1 MVKLRLVTGREN
13 LSEGGN
19 LIKDKV
25 SRIDPGKADVT
36 AGIVGDVWGRNY
48 LPKSPR
54 NKGEHLIEHN
64 LGKLQMAIGPQAT

>member
-25 SRIDPGKADVT
+25 LRIDPGKADVT

-48 LPKSPR
+48 LPK
-54 NKGEHLIEHN
+54 
-64 LGKLQMAIGPQAT
+64 